1 MRGRPPVP
9 SKLKVLR
16 GTDQPCRMNKRE
28 PQAEAG
34 APACPAWLSPKA
46 KRAWKEIVGIL
57 GGMKILAKADRKAL
71 EMLCDA
77 YAEYRDAR
85 AVVSKQGATYEA
97 ETVAGGTMIRPRP
110 EVAIAADAWRRVKGM
125 LTEFGLTPASRS
137 RVHVPEKGEN
147 KSPFAEFLSNG

>member
-28 PQAEAG
+28 PKAEPG
-34 APACPAWLSPKA
+34 APVCPAWLSPKA
-46 KRAWKEIVGIL
+46 KRAWKELVGIL
-57 GGMKILAKADRKAL
+57 GGMDILSKADRRAMEL
-71 EMLCDA
+71 LCDA

-85 AVVSKQGATYEA
+85 AVVAKQGATYEA
-97 ETVAGGTMIRPRP
+97 ETVAGGVMIRPRP

-137 RVHVPEKGEN
+137 RVQTPDKGE
-147 KSPFAEFLSNG
+147 KASPFAEFLNHG